1 MRVKAAFS
9 RWKMDLPEPSFT
21 GRNAVVSITTA
32 HPFLAKHKDKIHGVL
47 SCFDRVIIRG
57 HLPLSYPKGLEGFLY
72 QQKVLLKNFK
82 NYAPQIADRVRDHVK
97 AVIQKAGAP
106 FRHLPRKE
114 PMEALARQMAAEKK
128 ITEGI
133 VCGFSQLE
141 TCRTFRFDFTG
152 NRARLRGDFRKCSVL
167 YVFLMHPVLGL
178 IHAKIQTWFP
188 LTMQVYVNGHDFV
201 AKKLDELGVKYSLYD
216 NCFTWI
222 ADMALAQKCADGFA
236 KLKWAKLLGELAR
249 QFNPLMGKEL
259 GKAEY
264 YWATDQ
270 AEYATDVMFKDAS
283 GLAGLYRRMVEHAR
297 ACVSAEDVLRF
308 LGRKPN
314 PCFKGEVQTHVT
326 RRVEGVRV
334 VHRMTANKL
343 KMYDKGGIVLRIET
357 TINRPREFRVWRK
370 TADGK
375 GLAWQRLLKG
385 VAWLW
390 RYADVSRS
398 ANRHYL
404 EAMAVV
410 EDDSKARQLLDR
422 ATKPAVLAGRRKRAL
437 QPLSPGEQRL
447 FLAVMR
453 GEHRLRGFRNRDI
466 AQKLYTQSTSDRDER
481 RRRCGRVTRLIG
493 LLRAHGLVS
502 RIPRTRRYQVTRQ
515 GEILMGAAIKAKEIY
530 LPETIHNAA

>member
-1 MRVKAAFS
+1 M
-9 RWKMDLPEPSFT
+9 
-21 GRNAVVSITTA
+21 
-32 HPFLAKHKDKIHGVL
+32 
-47 SCFDRVIIRG
+47 
-57 HLPLSYPKGLEGFLY
+57 
-72 QQKVLLKNFK
+72 
-82 NYAPQIADRVRDHVK
+82 
-97 AVIQKAGAP
+97 
-106 FRHLPRKE
+106 
-114 PMEALARQMAAEKK
+114 
-128 ITEGI
+128 
-133 VCGFSQLE
+133 
-141 TCRTFRFDFTG
+141 
-152 NRARLRGDFRKCSVL
+152 
-167 YVFLMHPVLGL
+167 
-178 IHAKIQTWFP
+178 
-188 LTMQVYVNGHDFV
+188 
-201 AKKLDELGVKYSLYD
+201 
-216 NCFTWI
+216 
-222 ADMALAQKCADGFA
+222 
-236 KLKWAKLLGELAR
+236 
-249 QFNPLMGKEL
+249 
-259 GKAEY
+259 
-264 YWATDQ
+264 
-270 AEYATDVMFKDAS
+270 
-283 GLAGLYRRMVEHAR
+283 
-297 ACVSAEDVLRF
+297 
-308 LGRKPN
+308 
-314 PCFKGEVQTHVT
+314 
-326 RRVEGVRV
+326 

-422 ATKPAVLAGRRKRAL
+422 ATKPAVLGGRRKRAL
-437 QPLSPGEQRL
+437 QPLSPSEQKL

-515 GEILMGAAIKAKEIY
+515 GEILMSAAIKAKEIY
-530 LPETIHNAA
+530 LPEKIHKAA